1 MSGGNV
7 YVRMSSTK
15 TTASF
20 AQNLTNY
27 AKVYFYY

>member
-7 YVRMSSTK
+7 YVLMSSTK

-27 AKVYFYY
+27 ASKKVH